1 MGDWVTPAAHFVLT
15 GYSPEN
21 CKWATKVEQGNN
33 RRTNKFLEH
42 EGRRMT
48 MANWARE
55 LGCNRDVIYT
65 RIKAGWSV
73 EKTLTTPVKN
83 KKEAKI
89 MAITSSDILF
99 KLSVTTGSAGNST
112 AQGNPNASIGKYI
125 STTQITDATLNNLFD
140 DISGD
145 ENAASTVDYRCFF
158 VHNAHA
164 SIAWTSVYV
173 WISAEVAGGASVAIG
188 VDPAGATAIG
198 SASAQA
204 AIPADETTAPS
215 GVSFSAPTSKG
226 SGISIGTIAA
236 GECVAI
242 WVRRT
247 AANTVAVNNDGAT
260 IRVEGDTTA

>member
-1 MGDWVTPAAHFVLT
+1 
-15 GYSPEN
+15 
-21 CKWATKVEQGNN
+21 
-33 RRTNKFLEH
+33 
-42 EGRRMT
+42 
-48 MANWARE
+48 
-55 LGCNRDVIYT
+55 
-65 RIKAGWSV
+65 
-73 EKTLTTPVKN
+73 
-83 KKEAKI
+83 

-112 AQGNPNASIGKYI
+112 AQANPNASIGKYI
-125 STTQITDATLNNLFD
+125 STTQITDATTNNLFD

-164 SIAWTSVYV
+164 SISWTSIYT

-198 SASAQA
+198 SSSAQA
-204 AIPADETTAPS
+204 ATPANETTAPS
-215 GVSFSAPTSKG
+215 GVTFSAPTTKG
-226 SGISIGTIAA
+226 AGISIGTLTA
-236 GECVAI
+236 GQCIAI